1 MNRHRNDFP
10 RVNTPALATGLFFA
24 AAFLS
29 SATLSGCKPGGK
41 NGANASSVFSLPA
54 GNYRFVRGT
63 LKAGNDTLGVFA
75 KGGTGKV
82 LSVVT
87 GPGGSFVVTDKG
99 KYDWSVGA
107 LGPVGLDC
115 TLKATQDVWTF
126 SVYSVEGGIGKL
138 SGGENY
144 KRGCIVEKETDEG
157 SPLRPQWRALTLTP
171 KNGGDFELEQEA
183 TVDGKKHVLTELFRK
198 EP

>member
-1 MNRHRNDFP
+1 LNRHRNVFP
-10 RVNTPALATGLFFA
+10 RASTQALSTGLFFA
-24 AAFLS
+24 AVFLS
-29 SATLSGCKPGGK
+29 SATLSGCKPGRKSGE
-41 NGANASSVFSLPA
+41 NASNVFSLPA

-63 LKAGNDTLGVFA
+63 MKAGSDSLDVFA

-87 GPGGSFVVTDKG
+87 GPGGSFVITDKG
-99 KYDWSVGA
+99 KYDWSVGD
-107 LGPVGLDC
+107 LGAVGLDC
-115 TLKATQDVWTF
+115 TLKNTQDVWTF

-144 KRGCIVEKETDEG
+144 KRGCSVEKEPDEG

-171 KNGGDFELEQEA
+171 KNGTEFELQQEA
-183 TVDGKKHVLTELFRK
+183 TVDGKKHVLTEWFRK